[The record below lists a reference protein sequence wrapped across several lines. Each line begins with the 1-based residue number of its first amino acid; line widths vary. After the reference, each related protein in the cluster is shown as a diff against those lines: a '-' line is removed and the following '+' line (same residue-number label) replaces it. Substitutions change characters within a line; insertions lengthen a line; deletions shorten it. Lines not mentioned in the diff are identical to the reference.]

1 MAEVEPVRIN
11 SLDPGKRGPKVW
23 ERNDR
28 DVIKDNFKTARDI
41 GKVRLD
47 YSRLN
52 VFSSVNEGES
62 EDNFKFQVQTN
73 NNLRLGK
80 NIDHE
85 TRIEVFNNRG
95 RIVADSTGKGREHD
109 AYLRMISSE
118 GEKFD
123 KGDYFI
129 KVSTLDGEKSTK
141 DHNYTIQ
148 LQMGYIVKHDYE
160 TIEHEAKQPKPGDPV
175 IPNDPTEG
183 AIQTASVLSG
193 QGASSLMQSGAENLT
208 NILTRASGIFGAL
221 FNTSR

>member
-1 MAEVEPVRIN
+1 MAEIEPVRIN

-23 ERNDR
+23 EKNGR
-28 DVIKDNFKTARDI
+28 DVAVDNFKTARDI

-52 VFSSVNEGES
+52 VFSSINEGDK

-73 NNLRLGK
+73 NRLRLGK

-95 RIVADSTGKGREHD
+95 RQIADSTGKGRNHD
-109 AYLRMISSE
+109 AYLRMISTE
-118 GEKFD
+118 GEKIN

-129 KVSTLDGEKSTK
+129 KISTIDSTIATK

-148 LQMGYIVKHDYE
+148 LQMGSTVKHDYE
-160 TIEHEAKQPKPGDPV
+160 VIEHEAKKPKPGDPV

-183 AIQTASVLSG
+183 ATKTALTLSG
-193 QGASSLMQSGAENLT
+193 QGASTMMQAGAENLT
-208 NILTRASGIFGAL
+208 NILVGAKGIFGAL